1 MPIPTGSSPP
11 VRKPKA
17 DASPP
22 RIYGLR
28 PGLSSPW
35 NIRCPH
41 LLRRSSSL
49 RSSLSKA
56 AGPCVC
62 FAGRPM
68 GPGGAVWAGRLCSLG
83 RTTVTLCCRVVL
95 WAIDWANVLSI
106 IFLFYLLPSCF
117 TKSNFTFI
125 STKRTHLSA
134 QQSQKR
140 EVHCKIICFGT

>member
-28 PGLSSPW
+28 PW

-41 LLRRSSSL
+41 LLRRSSGPPSPRQPGLAFAL
-49 RSSLSKA
+49 RGGQWALA
-56 AGPCVC
+56 AQFGPDDS
-62 FAGRPM
+62 
-68 GPGGAVWAGRLCSLG
+68 AVWAGRL
-83 RTTVTLCCRVVL
+83 TLCCRDVL

-106 IFLFYLLPSCF
+106 IFIFYLLPSCF